1 MTDEKQPL
9 IGYARVSMAD
19 QDPRMQ
25 IDALVA
31 HGVPEDRIYQDKA
44 SGGKD
49 SREGLVLALKAL
61 HPGDVLVFWKLDRLT
76 RSVRHLIEI
85 AAIVERKGAHLRCL
99 TQPID
104 TTAPAGR
111 LLFHILGAIAEFER
125 AIARERTMAGLAA
138 ARARGRV
145 GGRRPKYTEAQRA
158 EALRLVCEGVPVAEA
173 ARRVKVKRYSVA
185 KWIAQERKNAG
196 E

>member
-1 MTDEKQPL
+1 M

-25 IDALVA
+25 IDALIA
-31 HGVPEDRIYQDKA
+31 HGVPEDRIYQDRA

-49 SREGLVLALKAL
+49 SREGLILALKAL

-85 AAIVERKGAHLRCL
+85 AAIVEAKKAHLRCL

-125 AIARERTMAGLAA
+125 AIGRERTIAGLAA
-138 ARARGRV
+138 ARARGRF
-145 GGRRPKYTEAQRA
+145 GGRRPKYTQAQRA
-158 EALRLVCEGVPVAEA
+158 KALKLVAEGVAVREA
-173 ARRVKVKRYSVA
+173 ARRAKVGVSSVF
-185 KWIAQERKNAG
+185 KWIKEERERDG